1 METEMAKAS
10 NAAFEA
16 DFSKVPD
23 FSKFYT
29 DFNKAAA
36 DFGKLFV
43 NGKAP
48 MFDIEAL
55 IASQRKN
62 VEALTV
68 ANQLAFEGV
77 QTVLRREAEIVRD
90 AVEEMAKVGREFA
103 AASSLE
109 DKLAKQAEIAK
120 SSFETA
126 LANLRELSGLVQ
138 KTSDQAVSVISK
150 RVVDNLD
157 EVKDAL
163 AHKTNGKK

>member
-1 METEMAKAS
+1 MAKAT

-16 DFSKVPD
+16 EFPKVPD

-48 MFDIEAL
+48 MFDVEAA
-55 IASQRKN
+55 IALQRKN

-68 ANQLAFEGV
+68 ANQVAFEGV
-77 QTVLRREAEIVRD
+77 QTVLRREVEIVRD
-90 AVEEMAKVGREFA
+90 AVEEFTNVAKEIA
-103 AASSLE
+103 AASSFE
-109 DKLAKQAEIAK
+109 EKVAKQAEIAK

-126 LANLRELSGLVQ
+126 LANFRELSGLVQ

-157 EVKDAL
+157 EVKSAM
-163 AHKTNGKK
+163 AAKANGKK

>member
-1 METEMAKAS
+1 MAKAS

-16 DFSKVPD
+16 DFTKVPD

-48 MFDIEAL
+48 MFDVEAA

-68 ANQLAFEGV
+68 ANQVAFEGV
-77 QTVLRREAEIVRD
+77 QTVLRREVEIVRD
-90 AVEEMAKVGREFA
+90 AVEELTNVAKEIA
-103 AASSLE
+103 AAGSFE
-109 DKLAKQAEIAK
+109 EKVAKQAEIAK

-126 LANLRELSGLVQ
+126 LANFRELSGLVQ

-150 RVVDNLD
+150 RVVDNFD
-157 EVKDAL
+157 EVKSAL
-163 AHKTNGKK
+163 AKTNGKK

>member
-1 METEMAKAS
+1 MAKAS

-16 DFSKVPD
+16 DFTKVPD
-23 FSKFYT
+23 FSRFYT

-48 MFDIEAL
+48 IFDVEAA

-68 ANQLAFEGV
+68 ANQVAFEGA
-77 QTVLRREAEIVRD
+77 QTVLRREVEIVRD
-90 AVEEMAKVGREFA
+90 AVEGLTNVAKEIA
-103 AASSLE
+103 AAGSFE
-109 DKLAKQAEIAK
+109 EKLAKQAEIAK

-126 LANLRELSGLVQ
+126 LANFRELSGLVQ

-157 EVKDAL
+157 EVKSAM
-163 AHKTNGKK
+163 AAKTNGKK